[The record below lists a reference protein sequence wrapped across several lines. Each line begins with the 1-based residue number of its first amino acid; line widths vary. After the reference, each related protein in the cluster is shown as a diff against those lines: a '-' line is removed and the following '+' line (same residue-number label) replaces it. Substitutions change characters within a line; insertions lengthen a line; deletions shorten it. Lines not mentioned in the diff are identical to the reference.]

1 MILYAQVVLVYTP
14 CQDYYGQIQSLNFP
28 DKEIFSYVHDLAYII
43 VSHMRLALETFL
55 CECNRYNIGMAVSYN
70 PVQKIFKYVIRNQLN
85 F

>member
-1 MILYAQVVLVYTP
+1 MALDHHVDFVYTP
-14 CQDYYGQIQSLNFP
+14 SEEHSVQILSLDFP

-43 VSHMRLALETFL
+43 VSHMRLAFETFL
-55 CECNRYNIGMAVSYN
+55 CECNRYNIRTAVSYN